1 MIKDFIN
8 LGDFSG
14 QQLQGLLDRA
24 IADKALFSDGRLPA
38 RLARKTLVMIFE
50 KPSLRTRVSFEV
62 AMTQLG
68 GSALNLTQAEIGLGQ
83 REAVQDVARVLGRMC
98 DAVMARTFRHELIE
112 QLAEHCPVPVINGLS
127 DRRHPAQA
135 MADLMTVT
143 EHFGE
148 LGGKTLVFIGDGN
161 NVARSLAT
169 ACAKLDVKFIL
180 ACPKG
185 YELERSL
192 AAAPDPADDPC
203 TVVHDPKAA
212 VTDADVIYTDTWVSM
227 GQEEEKQKRLKI
239 FAPFQVNADLLAA
252 APDHAIVMH
261 CLPAYRGCEITDDT
275 FEAYAGTIFAQAENR
290 LHFQRTLLN
299 VLIAEGG
306 IG

>member
-1 MIKDFIN
+1 MIKDFIS
-8 LGDFSG
+8 LDDFSG

-68 GSALNLTQAEIGLGQ
+68 GSALNLTQAEIGLDQ
-83 REAVQDVARVLGRMC
+83 REAVQDVARVLGRLC
-98 DAVMARTFRHELIE
+98 DAVMARTFSHELIE
-112 QLAEHCPVPVINGLS
+112 QLAGHCPVPVINGLS

-148 LGGKTLVFIGDGN
+148 MGGKTLVFIGDGN

-169 ACAKLDVKFIL
+169 ACAKLNVKFIL

-192 AAAPDPADDPC
+192 AAAPDAAGDSC

-227 GQEEEKQKRLKI
+227 GQEEEKQKRLKV
-239 FAPFQVNADLLAA
+239 FAPFQVRRFARRRSRPRDRHALSAGPSWLRDNRRYIRGTRR
-252 APDHAIVMH
+252 DH
-261 CLPAYRGCEITDDT
+261 
-275 FEAYAGTIFAQAENR
+275 
-290 LHFQRTLLN
+290 LHP
-299 VLIAEGG
+299 G
-306 IG
+306 